1 MKITENFTY
10 EELIESSIALKKK
23 IDNTPTEEEKENL
36 IRLTKEILQPIRTK
50 YGKPITITSGFRCE
64 KLNKAVGGV
73 STSQHRK
80 GEAVD
85 IIGENN
91 KELWD
96 VIVSMVKSGEI
107 TVGQLINEKKLSWI
121 HISLPTKKHKNKIFS
136 L

>member
-1 MKITENFTY
+1 MNITENFAY
-10 EELIESSIALKKK
+10 DELIHSSTALKKK
-23 IDNTPTEEEKENL
+23 IDNTPSDEEKENL

-73 STSQHRK
+73 KTSQHLK
-80 GEAVD
+80 GEAAD
-85 IIGENN
+85 IICENN
-91 KELWD
+91 KELWN
-96 VIVSMVKSGEI
+96 VIVEMVKNNEI

-121 HISLPTKKHKNKIFS
+121 HISLPTKNHKNKIFA

>member
-1 MKITENFTY
+1 MQITDNFTLK
-10 EELIESSIALKKK
+10 ELIHSDVATKKK
-23 IDNTPTEEEKENL
+23 IDNTPSKIEKENL
-36 IRLTKEILQPIRTK
+36 IRLTKEILQPIRNK

-73 STSQHRK
+73 PTSQHIK

-85 IIGENN
+85 IVCSNN
-91 KELWD
+91 KELWNL
-96 VIVSMVKSGEI
+96 IVSMVKSGEV

-121 HISLPTKKHKNKIFS
+121 HISLPTKKHRNKIFS